1 MADNH
6 AVVVAGRRI
15 QAVVPFDELDSSIG
29 RIDLTGRLL
38 APGFLDLQ
46 VNGGGGQLFSNSP
59 DTDTLRLI
67 CRAHRKS
74 GTTALLPTLIS
85 GNVKAMQTAIAA
97 VHSAMESQIPGV
109 VGIHLEGPY
118 ISVHRRGIHQ
128 ERHILP
134 IETDALDLMSS
145 LTVGTT
151 LVTLAPECAPLG
163 AIARLVGSNTL
174 VAIGHSDATYE
185 QALAALEEG
194 ACGFTHLFNGM
205 APLQSRHPGCLGA
218 GLNDERSWIGIIAD
232 GHHVHPANL
241 RIALS
246 TKPKGKVILVSD
258 ATAAAQCEISE
269 FAWNGQTIYV
279 KDGLCVLADGTL
291 AGSTTTLLDAVSYL
305 VKQLDLPLEE
315 ALRMASTYPA
325 IAIGRSD
332 EFGYI
337 RRGNAA
343 NLVLLDE
350 TLDVV
355 ETWVDGIRYTFSE
368 KNGCSDDEQKI

>member
-151 LVTLAPECAPLG
+151 LV
-163 AIARLVGSNTL
+163 RS
-174 VAIGHSDATYE
+174 
-185 QALAALEEG
+185 
-194 ACGFTHLFNGM
+194 HLN
-205 APLQSRHPGCLGA
+205 
-218 GLNDERSWIGIIAD
+218 
-232 GHHVHPANL
+232 VHP
-241 RIALS
+241 
-246 TKPKGKVILVSD
+246 
-258 ATAAAQCEISE
+258 
-269 FAWNGQTIYV
+269 
-279 KDGLCVLADGTL
+279 
-291 AGSTTTLLDAVSYL
+291 
-305 VKQLDLPLEE
+305 
-315 ALRMASTYPA
+315 
-325 IAIGRSD
+325 
-332 EFGYI
+332 
-337 RRGNAA
+337 
-343 NLVLLDE
+343 
-350 TLDVV
+350 
-355 ETWVDGIRYTFSE
+355 
-368 KNGCSDDEQKI
+368 